1 MAGLLDSLL
10 ADDTTKDDAGMT
22 QADRRQPVWSG
33 LIKAGLLG
41 VAAGQPMWPEQRA
54 KYLAGIGEAV
64 GNIGEQQQALR
75 TQGIQNVLRTQQI
88 QSQRQQL
95 QDTQKIRD
103 YVNSPDFQTWVK
115 TLPPELQAT
124 VMGSALKGDF
134 SGIEKARESM
144 MPKPAGQLIY
154 DPRTKTFMNAAG
166 RVVIGPDG
174 KPATGSSGM
183 FDPSQPNVGGTD
195 RLNLSALQDV
205 PHDLA
210 IQALR
215 VARGEVAPPTT
226 RSNPDANEIN
236 RLAALVAGANGT
248 SFQTRQKFENSLTG
262 ERGIV
267 STVSRATQHEGTAI
281 DLYNSIG
288 NMDGGAGQKYWN
300 MARNKVNSIGNPDL
314 VQKMTAARV
323 AMVNAITEAKNAIAG
338 AKGTGVVEREEIDK
352 SIDPNMSIAE
362 MKGLMQAV
370 HSQMMEA
377 LTSVA
382 YRGSQVRH
390 GEVTPESL
398 VGPEVWKHHQNIE
411 KFYTSPSP
419 KSAAPAASGYVHPN
433 GTRVTPEEIAATAK
447 ARGITEAQVIEQLG
461 LKPVQ

>member
-1 MAGLLDSLL
+1 MAGLLDGST
-10 ADDTTKDDAGMT
+10 DEPKDEYGMT
-22 QADRRQPVWSG
+22 RSERQQPLWSG

-41 VAAGQPMWPEQRA
+41 VAAGGNLMPSDRAQYIAKMGGALGDIPTEMIQQRSA
-54 KYLAGIGEAV
+54 AA
-64 GNIGEQQQALR
+64 QQMLR
-75 TQGIQNVLRTQQI
+75 GQQI
-88 QSQRQQL
+88 QAAQQQL
-95 QDTQKIRD
+95 QDTQKIRA
-103 YVNSPDFQTWVK
+103 YANSPDFQNWVK

-134 SGIEKARESM
+134 SAVEKARESM
-144 MPKPAGQLIY
+144 MPKGVGQLIY
-154 DPRTKTFMNAAG
+154 DPRTKSYMNAAG

-174 KPATGSSGM
+174 KPVAGASGM
-183 FDPSQPNVGGTD
+183 FDASQPNVGGTD
-195 RLNLSALQDV
+195 RLNLAPLQDQ

-210 IQALR
+210 VQALR
-215 VARGEVAPPTT
+215 VARGEMAPPTA

-248 SFQTRQKFENSLTG
+248 SFQTRQKYEQSLTG

-288 NMDGGAGQKYWN
+288 NLDGGTGAKYLN
-300 MARNKVNSIGNPDL
+300 MARNKVAALNNPDL
-314 VQKMTAARV
+314 LQKMTAARI

-352 SIDPNMSIAE
+352 SIDPNMSVAE

-390 GEVTPESL
+390 QEVTPESL

-411 KFYTSPSP
+411 KFYTSL
-419 KSAAPAASGYVHPN
+419 PATGATASVYTRP
-433 GTRVTPEEIAATAK
+433 GTDRTITIDEIRAEAQARGVTPE
-447 ARGITEAQVIEQLG
+447 QVIKDLN
-461 LKPVQ
+461 LSPKR